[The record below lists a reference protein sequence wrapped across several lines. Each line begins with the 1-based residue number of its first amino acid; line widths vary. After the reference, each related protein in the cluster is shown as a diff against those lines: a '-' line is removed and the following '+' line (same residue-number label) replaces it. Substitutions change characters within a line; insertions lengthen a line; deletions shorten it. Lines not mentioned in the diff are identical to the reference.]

1 MSDKL
6 PQSKPSLIA
15 SSCIKAAVV
24 IPVSIAPDNPP
35 KNPPTAPPIAPPA
48 APNKAPGP
56 DQAVKAAPAPA
67 PAKAAAPDDA
77 AAVPATSSLSTKAL
91 PIWLKDIT
99 VYCSIAVGLS
109 HQPPKNALTPL

>member
-6 PQSKPSLIA
+6 PQSKPSLTA

-24 IPVSIAPDNPP
+24 IPASIEPESPPKKPPIVPVIAPAVDVIGAKGPP
-35 KNPPTAPPIAPPA
+35 AKPATAPTPAPTPA
-48 APNKAPGP
+48 AAS
-56 DQAVKAAPAPA
+56 
-67 PAKAAAPDDA
+67 
-77 AAVPATSSLSTKAL
+77 AVPATSSLSTKAL